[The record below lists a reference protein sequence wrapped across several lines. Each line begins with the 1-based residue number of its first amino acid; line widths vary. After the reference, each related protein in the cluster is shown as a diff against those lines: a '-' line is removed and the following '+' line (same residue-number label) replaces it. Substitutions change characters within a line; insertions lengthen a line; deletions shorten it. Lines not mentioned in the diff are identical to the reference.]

1 MDFVKTVSYDIAVAG
16 GGVAGVAAAVEAARC
31 GKKVALIEKTT
42 QLGGLA
48 TIGLINFFVP
58 MCNGRGVQI
67 IKGMADEFLRLSVRY
82 GFDSIP
88 EDWLNGEPGQGNT
101 NQRLVSH
108 YSAPIFSLAM
118 CELLHDLGVDI
129 LYDTVVTG
137 TEVRDGHIDSLVLFN
152 KSGFIR
158 CSAKMFIDATGDSDV
173 LHYTGVPTV
182 TGGNYHTYQG
192 FAATLESCRK
202 AYESGDIGQL
212 THWMAGGGANLYG
225 GGHPEGMPLWDGTD
239 GDQVS
244 RYFVTNQLEL
254 LDKLKKTDRKT
265 RDITLLPIMPQF
277 RTTRHI
283 DGDYTLQPED
293 AYRHFDDSVCAICDF
308 DRRDYLFE
316 VPYRT
321 MVRRGFDNIIAAGRC
336 VSGAGYAW
344 DVVRVIPPAILT
356 GQAAGAAASQAIDE
370 GSAVTNIDISRLQ
383 EKLAGENV
391 MIHFGDCLI
400 PAGEAAGEVVNIGH
414 F

>member
-1 MDFVKTVSYDIAVAG
+1 MDFFKTVSYDIAVAG

-31 GKKVALIEKTT
+31 GKKVALIEKAT

-67 IKGMADEFLRLSVRY
+67 IKGMADEFLRLSIKY

-88 EDWLNGEPGQGNT
+88 EDWLSGEPGQGNT
-101 NQRLVSH
+101 SQRLVSR

-129 LYDTVVTG
+129 FYDTVVTG
-137 TEVRDGHIDSLVLFN
+137 TETQDGHIDALVLFN

-158 CSAKMFIDATGDSDV
+158 CNAKMFIDATGDSDV
-173 LHYTGVPTV
+173 LHYAGVPTV

-202 AYESGDIGQL
+202 AYETGDIGHL

-254 LDKLKKTDRKT
+254 L
-265 RDITLLPIMPQF
+265 
-277 RTTRHI
+277 
-283 DGDYTLQPED
+283 
-293 AYRHFDDSVCAICDF
+293 
-308 DRRDYLFE
+308 
-316 VPYRT
+316 
-321 MVRRGFDNIIAAGRC
+321 
-336 VSGAGYAW
+336 
-344 DVVRVIPPAILT
+344 
-356 GQAAGAAASQAIDE
+356 
-370 GSAVTNIDISRLQ
+370 
-383 EKLAGENV
+383 
-391 MIHFGDCLI
+391 
-400 PAGEAAGEVVNIGH
+400 
-414 F
+414 

>member
-1 MDFVKTVSYDIAVAG
+1 MDFFKTVSYDIAVAG

-31 GKKVALIEKTT
+31 GKKVVLIEKAT

-67 IKGMADEFLRLSVRY
+67 IKGMADEFLRLSIKY

-88 EDWLNGEPGQGNT
+88 EDWLSGEPGQGNT
-101 NQRLVSH
+101 SQRLVSR

-129 LYDTVVTG
+129 FYDTVVTG
-137 TEVRDGHIDSLVLFN
+137 TETQDGHIDALVLFN

-158 CSAKMFIDATGDSDV
+158 CNAKMFIDATGDSDV
-173 LHYTGVPTV
+173 LHYAGVPTV

-202 AYESGDIGQL
+202 AYETGDIGHL

-254 LDKLKKTDRKT
+254 LEKLKKTDRKT

-293 AYRHFDDSVCAICDF
+293 TYRHFDDSVCAICDF

-321 MVRRGFDNIIAAGRC
+321 MIRTGFDNIIAAGRC

-344 DVVRVIPPAILT
+344 DEVRVIPPAILT
-356 GQAAGAAASQAIDE
+356 GQAAGAAACQAIDTA
-370 GSAVTNIDISRLQ
+370 SSVTKIHIPTLQQKLSR
-383 EKLAGENV
+383 ENV
-391 MIHFGDCLI
+391 MIHFDDSLI
-400 PAGEAAGEVVNIGH
+400 PAEARQD
-414 F
+414 

>member
-1 MDFVKTVSYDIAVAG
+1 MDFSKTVSYDIAVAG

-31 GKKVALIEKTT
+31 GKKVALIEKAT

-67 IKGMADEFLRLSVRY
+67 IKGMADEFLRLSIKY

-88 EDWLNGEPGQGNT
+88 EDWLSGEPGQGNT
-101 NQRLVSH
+101 SQRLVSR

-129 LYDTVVTG
+129 FYDTVVTG
-137 TEVRDGHIDSLVLFN
+137 TETQDGHIDALVLFN

-158 CSAKMFIDATGDSDV
+158 CNAKMFIDATGDSDV
-173 LHYTGVPTV
+173 LHYAGVPTV

-202 AYESGDIGQL
+202 AYETGDIGHL

-254 LDKLKKTDRKT
+254 LEKLKKTDRKT
-265 RDITLLPIMPQF
+265 RDIPLLPIMPQF

-293 AYRHFDDSVCAICDF
+293 TYRHFDDSVCAICDF

-321 MVRRGFDNIIAAGRC
+321 MVRTGFDNIIAAGRC

-356 GQAAGAAASQAIDE
+356 GQAAGAAASQAIDT
-370 GSAVTNIDISRLQ
+370 GKAITNINISRLQ

-391 MIHFGDCLI
+391 MIHFDDCLI
-400 PAGEAAGEVVNIGH
+400 PIGETAGEKADIGH